1 MAGIVDKLKFI
12 RNVVENRDTSEN
24 AVTLLTD
31 LKTDKELLPVYKV
44 PISVLAVAAL
54 DLLGIE
60 KYQGFDDDVQLW
72 KVNLL
77 NT

>member
-1 MAGIVDKLKFI
+1 MAGIMDKLKFI
-12 RNVVENRDTSEN
+12 RNVVENHDTSEN

-31 LKTDKELLPVYKV
+31 LKTDKELLPIYKV

-60 KYQGFDDDVQLW
+60 QYHGSDDDVQLW
-72 KVNLL
+72 KDNLL
-77 NT
+77 NA

>member
-54 DLLGIE
+54 DVLGIE